1 MSSSLINRLREY
13 ASSMKDWDKIKTS
26 VEGVSLV
33 KMPSGEKLSLEIIPV
48 NEEGKPLKRKG
59 LFVTSIEQFE
69 AFKDIFINEKAH
81 DLIQGIDALIEKK
94 VVVKDSSEEE
104 DVFEL

>member
-33 KMPSGEKLSLEIIPV
+33 KMPGGEKLSLEIIPL
-48 NEEGKPLKRKG
+48 NEEGNPLKRKG

-69 AFKDIFINEKAH
+69 AFKNIFIDEKAH
-81 DLIQGIDALIEKK
+81 DLITGIDALIEKK
-94 VVVKDSSEEE
+94 VITKDSSEKE

>member
-1 MSSSLINRLREY
+1 
-13 ASSMKDWDKIKTS
+13 MKDWDKIKTS

-33 KMPSGEKLSLEIIPV
+33 KMPGGEKLSLEIIPV

>member
-1 MSSSLINRLREY
+1 
-13 ASSMKDWDKIKTS
+13 MKDWDKIKTS

-33 KMPSGEKLSLEIIPV
+33 KMPGGEKLSLEIIPV

-94 VVVKDSSEEE
+94 VVAKDSSEEE